1 MVRPDTHPLCPETY
15 RTNDAFW
22 TGRGYVKLPGVLAEF
37 AWKDVGD
44 AGESVK
50 QLQFWM
56 RGV

>member
-1 MVRPDTHPLCPETY
+1 
-15 RTNDAFW
+15 
-22 TGRGYVKLPGVLAEF
+22 VLAEF